1 MRESKRQESSKVSYI
16 EVSDSDAGQRIDNF
30 LFRTFKKIPK
40 SHIYRIIRGGE
51 VRVNKGRVKPT
62 YRIMQGDRIRIPP
75 QRNGREPAVAE
86 RVSDSLLARVQ
97 DAIIYEND
105 DLIFIDKPS
114 GMAVHGG
121 TALDYGLIESM
132 RQARPQMPA
141 LQLVHR
147 LDRAT
152 SGCLMVTKSRQM
164 LNEVHK
170 LLREGKVEKHYLA
183 LLAGRWQGGTQ
194 SVTAAISRHKGR
206 PPYHKV
212 RVGGEGRRTESI
224 FKPLRRFTSST
235 LVDVEIRTGRTHQ
248 IRAHAAYIGHPV
260 AGDDKY
266 GDFDFNRAMRKIGVK
281 RLFLHA
287 SRLMFQVS
295 DTGKRYN
302 VEAPLDA
309 ALTAVLHK
317 LEQA

>member
-1 MRESKRQESSKVSYI
+1 MNDGNTPASSKVSYI
-16 EVSDSDAGQRIDNF
+16 VVSFSDAGQRIDNF
-30 LFRTFKKIPK
+30 LFRLLKKTPK

-51 VRVNKGRVKPT
+51 IRINKGRVKPT
-62 YRIMQGDRIRIPP
+62 YRIIEGDRIRIPP
-75 QRNGREPAVAE
+75 LRICQEPVSVE
-86 RVSDSLLARVQ
+86 RLSDSVLARIQ
-97 DAIIYEND
+97 DSIIYENG
-105 DLIFIDKPS
+105 DLIFIDKPA

-132 RQARPQMPA
+132 RQVRLQKPA

-152 SGCLMVTKSRQM
+152 SGCLMIAKSRRM

-170 LLREGKVEKHYLA
+170 LMREGKVEKHYLA
-183 LLAGRWQGGTQ
+183 LIAGRWQGGKR
-194 SVTAAISRHKGR
+194 SVTASISRHKGR
-206 PPYHKV
+206 SYHKV
-212 RVGGEGRRTESI
+212 RVGGNGRQSESI
-224 FKPLRRFTSST
+224 FKPLRRFRNST

-248 IRAHAAYIGHPV
+248 IRAHAAHIGYPV

-266 GDFDFNRAMRKIGVK
+266 GNFDFNRTMRKIGLK

-287 SRLMFQVS
+287 SRLVFKVPV
-295 DTGKRYN
+295 TGKRYS
-302 VEAPLDA
+302 VIAPLDP